1 MINPSIHGW
10 IDKFFAEQ
18 KPFSDLIPASE
29 LDFYTRTR
37 KTGFI
42 FGHIVDF
49 DVEKPIAI
57 DAWLPVE
64 VSKLGLLNTLFQ
76 TYRFVKKSNH
86 QEDFILKAH
95 TFYREI
101 KPKSFNLLK
110 KVLPANP
117 VSIQLEEL
125 IHERVQ
131 TSDDLISKNF
141 SNLVT
146 NALLFADV
154 LAFKQYLEKGN
165 IPEKYSLRIE
175 EVIISIV
182 SLSLKSKTGISVHDE
197 LLQKL
202 VENSVRYTK
211 YSSSKTKTIDDL
223 DLSYLENNLEKY
235 YVIDLAGLSL
245 WSDEK
250 VENEERYFLYT
261 LGKKLDI
268 DEAIILK
275 SIDFINS
282 FISIHKNEIPYFND
296 VNPVKHFYD
305 QTTENVSVLINRNK
319 KRLIKELSQSKE
331 LMYLLA
337 QSTKRDLDKDEKRK
351 VKNQLLDICKSVPSL
366 TIFLLPGGTLLLP
379 LLIKFIPK
387 MLPSAFNENIDD

>member
-18 KPFSDLIPASE
+18 KPFSDLFPASE

-165 IPEKYSLRIE
+165 IPEKYSIRIE

-245 WSDEK
+245 
-250 VENEERYFLYT
+250 
-261 LGKKLDI
+261 GAMKK
-268 DEAIILK
+268 
-275 SIDFINS
+275 
-282 FISIHKNEIPYFND
+282 
-296 VNPVKHFYD
+296 
-305 QTTENVSVLINRNK
+305 
-319 KRLIKELSQSKE
+319 
-331 LMYLLA
+331 
-337 QSTKRDLDKDEKRK
+337 
-351 VKNQLLDICKSVPSL
+351 
-366 TIFLLPGGTLLLP
+366 
-379 LLIKFIPK
+379 
-387 MLPSAFNENIDD
+387 